1 MRVLWVARAPAP
13 YRYPIWRAV
22 AKEHELR
29 VGFLHPHGVIRDWQI
44 KDESSFDQV
53 LLPAFG
59 PRYREDAL
67 WTLRRGWQEQLDTME
82 AVVLQG
88 AWETP
93 AFWQLK
99 RAARRRRIRS
109 ILFYEGNSQ
118 SIRHSRGVI
127 ATARSTFMR
136 GVDAVV
142 TPGPAASAA
151 VASHGVDPGRIVE
164 SVNVVDVAAFHAAAS
179 GTRSQAADG
188 GDRGHRYLVAAQ
200 LIERKNIAE
209 IITAF
214 ADIRQEGDSL
224 TIAGRGPLDHVLRGL
239 ATELRLDH
247 SVQFVGHQSETGLQ
261 QLYAVS
267 HSLVL
272 ASHEEVWG
280 LVANEALASGMH
292 VVVTSNCGVAAS
304 LTGMAGAFIC
314 PPGREPLGQAMA
326 ASRARWTGWI
336 DQPQILEH
344 DGDRFA
350 RDLDRALTGAGHA

>member
-22 AKEHELR
+22 AKEHDLR
-29 VGFLHPHGVIRDWQI
+29 VAFLHPHGVIRDWEI
-44 KDESSFDQV
+44 KDEESFDQV

-67 WTLRRGWQEQLDTME
+67 WMLRRGWQVQLDTME

-93 AFWQLK
+93 AFWQIR
-99 RAARRRRIRS
+99 RAARRRGIHS
-109 ILFYEGNSQ
+109 VLFYEGNRQ
-118 SIRHSRGVI
+118 SIRHSRGII

-151 VASHGVDPGRIVE
+151 VVSHGVDPGRIVE

-179 GTRSQAADG
+179 GTRSRTAADAG
-188 GDRGHRYLVAAQ
+188 RGHRFLVAAQ

-214 ADIRQEGDSL
+214 ADIRQQGDSL
-224 TIAGRGPLDHVLRGL
+224 TIAGRGPLEPVLRDL
-239 ATELRLDH
+239 TNELRLDR
-247 SVQFVGHQSETGLQ
+247 SVQFAGHQSEAGLQ
-261 QLYAVS
+261 DLYAVS

-280 LVANEALASGMH
+280 LVANEALASGLH

-304 LTGMAGAFIC
+304 LRGMPGVFLC
-314 PPGREPLGQAMA
+314 PPGRGSLGRAMA
-326 ASRARWTGWI
+326 DSRGQWAGWI
-336 DQPQILEH
+336 GEPQILEH
-344 DGDRFA
+344 DGNRFA
-350 RDLDRALTGAGHA
+350 RDLDHALTSVGHG

>member
-29 VGFLHPHGVIRDWQI
+29 VAFLHPHGVIRDWQI
-44 KDESSFDQV
+44 KDEASFAQV

-67 WTLRRGWQEQLDTME
+67 WMLRRGWQTQLDTRE

-93 AFWQLK
+93 AFWQIK
-99 RAARRRRIRS
+99 RAARRRGIRS
-109 ILFYEGNSQ
+109 VLFYEGNSQ
-118 SIRHSRGVI
+118 SIRHSRGII

-179 GTRSQAADG
+179 GTRSRTTDVAG
-188 GDRGHRYLVAAQ
+188 RGHRYLVAAQ

-224 TIAGRGPLDHVLRGL
+224 TIAGRGPLEPVLQDL
-239 ATELRLDH
+239 ATELRIDQ
-247 SVQFVGHQSETGLQ
+247 SVQFVGHQSESGLQ
-261 QLYAVS
+261 ELYAVS

-304 LTGMAGAFIC
+304 LRGMTGVIIC
-314 PPGREPLGQAMA
+314 PPGRAPLGQAMA
-326 ASRARWTGWI
+326 DSRALWAGWI
-336 DQPQILEH
+336 GEPQILEH

-350 RDLDRALTGAGHA
+350 RDLDHALTGVGHG